1 MKLTLVKRRLA
12 CKVKVTD
19 CNGVVEHFD
28 SVRLASNALKCTPQ
42 YVYLGLRTGR
52 LVSGCKVEI
61 EEEEESK

>member
-1 MKLTLVKRRLA
+1 MKLTLLNYNRPLF
-12 CKVKVTD
+12 KVKVTD

-52 LVSGCKVEI
+52 LIHGCKVEI
-61 EEEEESK
+61 EDEL